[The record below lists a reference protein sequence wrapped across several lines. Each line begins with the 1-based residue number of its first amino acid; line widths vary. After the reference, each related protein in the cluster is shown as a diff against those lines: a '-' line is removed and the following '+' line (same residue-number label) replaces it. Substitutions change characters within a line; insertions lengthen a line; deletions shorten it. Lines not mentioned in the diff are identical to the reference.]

1 MFKKKVENF
10 LSLNETV
17 CVLHGSQWDSILF
30 VSLSNVLPSEFLVLI
45 LCYRIRA

>member
-1 MFKKKVENF
+1 MLGVKRKVENF

-30 VSLSNVLPSEFLVLI
+30 VSLSNV
-45 LCYRIRA
+45 